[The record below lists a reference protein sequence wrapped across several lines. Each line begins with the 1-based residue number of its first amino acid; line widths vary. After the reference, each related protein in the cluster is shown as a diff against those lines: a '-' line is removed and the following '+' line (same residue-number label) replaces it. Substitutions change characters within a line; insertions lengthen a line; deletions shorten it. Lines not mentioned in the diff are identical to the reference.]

1 MASFYFKKFVVEQSN
16 SAMKVNTDG
25 VLLAAWVSLDAPV
38 KLLDIGSGTG
48 VISLIIAQRL
58 EEILSNNFN
67 ITAIDVDYNSYLES
81 YNNFKN
87 SIWSDNLE
95 ALHISLQDLYLDYKS
110 STVGQG
116 KFNLILSNPPFFT
129 NSLPAPSKR
138 RNIARHNHSL
148 PLELLLESSTLLLK
162 EGGLLAVVL
171 PVEEGERLLE
181 MVSANK
187 EFVVKRVCKVKTV
200 LSKPPKRYLI
210 ELCMLKNTL
219 LVAKDAHFELKQE
232 TLVIQ
237 QKGGECY
244 TQEYNELVKRF
255 YLKELKT
262 D

>member
-38 KLLDIGSGTG
+38 KLLEIGSGTG

-81 YNNFKN
+81 CNNFKN

-116 KFNLILSNPPFFT
+116 KFNLILSNPVVA
-129 NSLPAPSKR
+129 S
-138 RNIARHNHSL
+138 IA
-148 PLELLLESSTLLLK
+148 
-162 EGGLLAVVL
+162 
-171 PVEEGERLLE
+171 
-181 MVSANK
+181 
-187 EFVVKRVCKVKTV
+187 
-200 LSKPPKRYLI
+200 
-210 ELCMLKNTL
+210 
-219 LVAKDAHFELKQE
+219 
-232 TLVIQ
+232 
-237 QKGGECY
+237 
-244 TQEYNELVKRF
+244 
-255 YLKELKT
+255 
-262 D
+262 